1 MSEHPAFA
9 EVGFQ
14 ANVELQFGITH
25 LQMAEESKP
34 NLDRMMRQ
42 LQLPTNFN
50 YPGFRLR
57 SCGDLKAGSQI
68 EARAGTT
75 IMDVPE

>member
-1 MSEHPAFA
+1 
-9 EVGFQ
+9 
-14 ANVELQFGITH
+14 
-25 LQMAEESKP
+25 MAEESKP